1 MLIIRYRRC
10 RALIEGKRRFPSEE
24 SFWFSWKWII
34 WPPSVFWADPRFCF
48 LFLQS
53 FVDRLSS
60 EWWNIRSDRSQK
72 RRTGRVGSGRVKV
85 KTTCSDPELP
95 GPLYDSSLLYVYNDW
110 PGLLYSVPGFD
121 RSFLLSAVIRGIWTI
136 VCRRP
141 FSLLNTCSGL
151 IFMIEVDFSV

>member
-1 MLIIRYRRC
+1 MSNADYPIPSLPSAHR
-10 RALIEGKRRFPSEE
+10 GKATIFHLRNLSGSPGNG
-24 SFWFSWKWII
+24 SFD
-34 WPPSVFWADPRFCF
+34 PPVCFEQTQDFVFF
-48 LFLQS
+48 FLQS

-72 RRTGRVGSGRVKV
+72 RRTGRGGSGKVKV

-110 PGLLYSVPGFD
+110 PGLLYSVPGID

-141 FSLLNTCSGL
+141 FAL
-151 IFMIEVDFSV
+151 